1 LSVRCI
7 GYEFEK
13 IYIYLSNHSHPLGE
27 MFFNKFIKS
36 LQLPMFLSTTDNF
49 DLKQLVVDSYIHQ
62 KSMKLERNVNF
73 DEFITCS

>member
-1 LSVRCI
+1 
-7 GYEFEK
+7 
-13 IYIYLSNHSHPLGE
+13 
-27 MFFNKFIKS
+27 
-36 LQLPMFLSTTDNF
+36 MFLSTTDNF